1 MAMPKKKKDTNKKDR
16 RQFDDTEFV
25 KNTAKRKKPEVKEK
39 PKYNTPK
46 QWLSEADDDELE

>member
-1 MAMPKKKKDTNKKDR
+1 MAMPKKKKDINKKDR

-39 PKYNTPK
+39 PKYNNPK
-46 QWLSEADDDELE
+46 QWLSEADDDESE